1 MSATPRFWKALTPL
15 TRRLT
20 IFALL
25 NGVALQLAL
34 MVVFL
39 TPWQLTIF
47 GELRDFV
54 TAEQGEDS
62 WGPMNRALEYVLDD
76 PDQPVYD
83 EIFFEQQRKFQY
95 PPMTL
100 LPLRALQPA
109 TSPDGLTL
117 LGLLNAISWLSVVVT
132 VVFTKMLFDL
142 GVERSGM
149 DRDHPPS
156 RGERIARGAVVVFL
170 ALTFYPMIKAYTQGQ
185 IQAWITALFAVA
197 LWLWATGRPR
207 SAGALVGATSLIK
220 PQYGP
225 VFLAWGALRRRWG
238 FTLALAAVVLLGTS
252 ASLALFGLAD
262 HVNYVDVLRF
272 ISERGESYY
281 PNHSVNG
288 LVHRV
293 LFNGDNLGWKGRLF
307 PPYHPWVYGLTLASS
322 AVFILVGLMGRTSS
336 CEKGGVVDFCV
347 IAVTSTLASPVAWE
361 HHYGILLPIF
371 AYFLPVLWA
380 ERSLGRRTL
389 GWVVLAY
396 VLCSNFFAASTA
408 LASIPVVNVGQSYLF
423 FGALMVWLALLVLRG
438 REPARVTSSA
448 ARQR

>member
-1 MSATPRFWKALTPL
+1 MSAKPRFWKALTPF

-34 MVVFL
+34 MLVFL

-62 WGPMNRALEYVLDD
+62 WGPMNRALAYVLDD
-76 PDQPVYD
+76 PDRPVYD

-100 LPLRALQPA
+100 LPLRALRPA
-109 TSPDGLTL
+109 TSPDGFTL
-117 LGLLNAISWLSVVVT
+117 LGLLNAISWLSVLVT
-132 VVFTKMLFDL
+132 VAFTKMLFDL

-156 RGERIARGAVVVFL
+156 TGERIARGVVVVFL

-185 IQAWITALFAVA
+185 IQAWINALFAVA

-207 SAGALVGATSLIK
+207 AAGALVGGASLIK

-238 FTLALAAVVLLGTS
+238 FTTALAAIALLGTT

-288 LVHRV
+288 LMNRL

-307 PPYHPWVYGLTLASS
+307 PPFHPWVYTLTLASS

-336 CEKGGVVDFCV
+336 REKGGVVDFCV

-371 AYFLPVLWA
+371 AYFLPGLWV
-380 ERSLGRRTL
+380 ERSPGRRTL
-389 GWVVLAY
+389 SWVVLAY

-408 LASIPVVNVGQSYLF
+408 LAPIPVANVGQSYLF
-423 FGALMVWLALLVLRG
+423 FGALMVWLALLALRG
-438 REPARVTSSA
+438 RDSKGVPSPKG
-448 ARQR
+448 